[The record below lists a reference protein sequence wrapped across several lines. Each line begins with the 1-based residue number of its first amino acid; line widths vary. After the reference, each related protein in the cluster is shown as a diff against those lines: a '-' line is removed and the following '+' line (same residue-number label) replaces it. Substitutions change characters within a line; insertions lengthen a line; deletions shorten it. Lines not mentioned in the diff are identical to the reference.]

1 VINGGSAYTSVVEL
15 TSPPRAWSALPYGN
29 SEDSTS
35 VHYSDQ
41 LSLQT
46 QNRLKRNWVADA
58 DVAANLTRISTVPYE
73 GEALET
79 EKLRA
84 WWSYRRALSPVAIDS
99 VATDT
104 TGVVP
109 E

>member
-1 VINGGSAYTSVVEL
+1 MISGGSAYTSVVEL
-15 TSPPRAWSALPYGN
+15 TSPLRAWSALPYGN

-35 VHYSDQ
+35 VHYADQ

-58 DVAANLTRISTVPYE
+58 DVAANLTRISTVPYT

-79 EKLRA
+79 KKLLA
-84 WWSYRRALSPVAIDS
+84 WWAYQRALSPVEADS
-99 VATDT
+99 VVAKP
-104 TGVVP
+104 TGMSP